1 MSFQPGRIAY
11 CNCEFGFAIRVNL
24 ADTMS
29 LPSLS
34 CSAMSIRRL
43 DDQLISQIA
52 AGEVVER
59 PASIVKELMEN
70 SLDAGAGWIHVT
82 IEHGGLRRIVVA
94 DDGMGI
100 ECDDLA
106 LAVARHATSKIDS
119 LDALESVASLGF
131 RGEALASIASVSQLT
146 LTSRTADADRAY
158 AISPAS
164 GDTPRPAALDRG
176 TRVEVR
182 ELFARIPAR
191 RKFLRAPATEFAH
204 IRKAFNQLALSRFDI
219 GFVLHHDG
227 TEVARIAP
235 AHDADAM
242 QQRVDTLIGGAFGDH
257 AVAVDEQAAGMRLCG
272 WIATPGFSR
281 GQADRQYSYVNHRPI
296 RDKVFNHGVR
306 LAYRDLLHNQRHP
319 AYVLY
324 LMLDPRQVD
333 VNAHPAKAEVRFR
346 ESRLVH
352 DFVFRSVGRALAAVE
367 AKPHAAREVELP
379 VNAAAPAAGQTP
391 SSAPVPLQHSF
402 DTRPHTQGSAGV
414 AQSRAAYAFQ
424 MPTAPPT
431 PASAPA
437 ESVPARA
444 QAHNEAIPPLGYAL
458 AQLHDIYILAQNREG
473 LVLVDMHAAHERV
486 LYEQLKQEY
495 SAGRIQS
502 KSLLVPETLS
512 ISEQEAAAIETH
524 AEALAAVGLE
534 ITRAG
539 PTSGLLR
546 AVPALL
552 ANEDYVAL
560 AYDMV
565 GELGEG
571 LRGPQGVRDRIDD
584 VLADMGC
591 KAAVKAGRRLTLDE
605 MNALL
610 RDMEHT
616 DRAGHCNHGRPSWVQ
631 VDMAGLDRLFM
642 RGK

>member
-1 MSFQPGRIAY
+1 MPIH
-11 CNCEFGFAIRVNL
+11 
-24 ADTMS
+24 
-29 LPSLS
+29 
-34 CSAMSIRRL
+34 RL

-100 ECDDLA
+100 EGDDLA

-146 LTSRTADADRAY
+146 LTSRTADAERAY
-158 AISPAS
+158 AISPS
-164 GDTPRPAALDRG
+164 TSETPRPAALDRG

-242 QQRVDTLIGGAFGDH
+242 QKRVETLIGGAFGDH
-257 AVAVDEQAAGMRLCG
+257 AVAVDEQAAGMRLSG

-324 LMLDPRQVD
+324 LTLDPRQVD

-379 VNAAAPAAGQTP
+379 VSAAAEADERQPASG
-391 SSAPVPLQHSF
+391 PVPVQHSF
-402 DTRPHTQGSAGV
+402 DTRPHTSGSPGV

-424 MPTAPPT
+424 MPTQPMPPMPPST
-431 PASAPA
+431 SASAAA
-437 ESVPARA
+437 EATVPAHSKA
-444 QAHNEAIPPLGYAL
+444 QDETIPPLGYAL
-458 AQLHDIYILAQNREG
+458 AQLHDIYILAENREG

-502 KSLLVPETLS
+502 KALLVPETLS
-512 ISEQEAAAIETH
+512 VSEQEAAAIETH

-571 LRGPQGVRDRIDD
+571 LRGPAGVRDRIDD

-591 KAAVKAGRRLTLDE
+591 KAAVKAGRRLTLTE

>member
-1 MSFQPGRIAY
+1 MT
-11 CNCEFGFAIRVNL
+11 IRL
-24 ADTMS
+24 
-29 LPSLS
+29 
-34 CSAMSIRRL
+34 L

-70 SLDAGAGWIHVT
+70 SLDAGAGWITVDV
-82 IEHGGLRRIVVA
+82 EHGGLRRILVA
-94 DDGMGI
+94 DDGSGI
-100 ECDDLA
+100 GRDELP

-119 LDALESVASLGF
+119 LDGLEAVASLGF
-131 RGEALASIASVSQLT
+131 RGEALASIASVAQLT
-146 LTSRTADADRAY
+146 LTSRAGDADRAH
-158 AISPAS
+158 AVTPGAQPGQ
-164 GDTPRPAALDRG
+164 GDTVRPAALDRG

-219 GFVLHHDG
+219 GFVLRHDG
-227 TEVARIAP
+227 TEIARLAP
-235 AHDADAM
+235 ADDLDNM
-242 QQRVDTLIGGAFGDH
+242 QARVDKLIGGAFGEH
-257 AVAVDEQAAGMRLCG
+257 AVAVDEQAAGMRLSG

-281 GQADRQYSYVNHRPI
+281 GQADRQYSYVNNRPI

-324 LMLDPRQVD
+324 LDADPRQVD

-352 DFVFRSVGRALAAVE
+352 DFVFRSVQRALAAVE
-367 AKPHAAREVELP
+367 ARPHAAREVDLP
-379 VNAAAPAAGQTP
+379 VSEPAPPPHGADEITP
-391 SSAPVPLQHSF
+391 RPVSRLF
-402 DTRPHTQGSAGV
+402 DSPGSATDIPSI
-414 AQSRAAYAFQ
+414 AQTRAAYAFQ
-424 MPTAPPT
+424 MPSDFTAAPADAPADDAITQSATPQADADDT
-431 PASAPA
+431 PA
-437 ESVPARA
+437 
-444 QAHNEAIPPLGYAL
+444 LGYAL
-458 AQLHDIYILAQNREG
+458 AQLHDIYILAQNRQG
-473 LVLVDMHAAHERV
+473 LILVDMHAAHERV

-495 SAGRIQS
+495 SQGRIQS
-502 KSLLVPETLS
+502 KRLLVPETLS
-512 ISEQEAAAIETH
+512 LAEAEAAAVERY
-524 AEALAAVGLE
+524 ADALEAVGLE

-539 PTSGLLR
+539 PTTALLR
-546 AVPALL
+546 GVPALL

-565 GELGEG
+565 ADLGDG
-571 LRGPQGVRDRIDD
+571 LRGPQAVRDRIDD

-591 KAAVKAGRRLTLDE
+591 KAAVKAGRRLTLAE

-631 VDMAGLDRLFM
+631 VDMSGLDRLFM

>member
-1 MSFQPGRIAY
+1 MP
-11 CNCEFGFAIRVNL
+11 
-24 ADTMS
+24 
-29 LPSLS
+29 
-34 CSAMSIRRL
+34 IRRL

-94 DDGMGI
+94 DDGNGI
-100 ECDDLA
+100 ARDDLG

-146 LTSRTADADRAY
+146 LTSRAVDADRAY
-158 AISPAS
+158 AITPATS
-164 GDTPRPAALDRG
+164 AEPRPAALDRG

-235 AHDADAM
+235 AHGPDAM
-242 QQRVDTLIGGAFGDH
+242 QQRVDKLIGGAFGDH
-257 AVAVDEQAAGMRLCG
+257 AVAVDEQAAGMRLSG
-272 WIATPGFSR
+272 WIAMPGFSR

-324 LMLDPRQVD
+324 LTLDARQVD

-379 VNAAAPAAGQTP
+379 VSTAAAPAADQ
-391 SSAPVPLQHSF
+391 SAAASRAPVQHAF
-402 DTRPHTQGSAGV
+402 DTQAQTSAFAGI
-414 AQSRAAYAFQ
+414 AQTRAAYEFQ
-424 MPTAPPT
+424 MPAMPAA
-431 PASAPA
+431 ASAPA
-437 ESVPARA
+437 SAVADVAAVEQGDDVPA
-444 QAHNEAIPPLGYAL
+444 LGYAL
-458 AQLHDIYILAQNREG
+458 AQLHDIYILAQNKGG

-486 LYEQLKQEY
+486 LYERLKQEY
-495 SAGRIQS
+495 AAGQIQS
-502 KSLLVPETLS
+502 KHLLMPETLS
-512 ISEQEAAAIETH
+512 LSEQEAAAVETH

-539 PTSGLLR
+539 PTSGHLR

-591 KAAVKAGRRLTLDE
+591 KAAVKAGRRLTLTE